1 MISALNIAGNIAGN
15 IAKDNAGLLLE
26 SSALDKL
33 KLTAKQQSP
42 DALKQVAK
50 QFEALFMGILT
61 KSMRATGGDSLL
73 DNQQTQLYTELLDQQ
88 FAQKISAGRGL
99 GLADALVQQLSR
111 NQIKPIEVEASA
123 LVPLPIERGQP
134 PKAFSQGLPGN
145 AQTPLPI
152 APNKPVTIKP
162 LSDSPNST
170 PPNHPREF
178 VSRLLPHATTAAR
191 ELGVKPQAILAQ
203 AALETG
209 WGKHQI
215 KLADGRPSHNVFG
228 IKAGAAWSGPVAQV
242 STTEYVRGVAQQRL
256 EKFRAYGS
264 YDEAFRDYAGLLKSA
279 PRYRAVLNTDTTQGF
294 AQGLQKAGYA
304 TDPQYAAKISRIA
317 ENRAFQALA

>member
-1 MISALNIAGNIAGN
+1 MVNASRIAG
-15 IAKDNAGLLLE
+15 DNAGLLLE
-26 SSALDKL
+26 SGALDKL
-33 KLTAKQQSP
+33 KLSAKQQSP

-61 KSMRATGGDSLL
+61 KSMRATGGDSLF

-99 GLADALVQQLSR
+99 GLADALVRQLTR
-111 NQIKPIEVEASA
+111 NQINPIEVDAQA
-123 LVPLPIERGQP
+123 RTPLPIERGQP
-134 PKAFSQGLPGN
+134 VKAFSQGLPGN

-152 APNKPVTIKP
+152 APKDSVTIKP

-170 PPNHPREF
+170 PPSTPMDF
-178 VSRLLPHATTAAR
+178 VSHLLPHATTAAR
-191 ELGVKPQAILAQ
+191 ELGVQPQAILAQ

-215 KLADGRPSHNVFG
+215 KQADGSPSHNVFG
-228 IKAGAAWSGPVAQV
+228 IKAGANWNGPVAQV
-242 STTEYVRGVAQQRL
+242 STTEYVRGVARQRV
-256 EKFRAYGS
+256 EKFRAYAS
-264 YDEAFRDYAGLLKSA
+264 YDEAFRDYAGLLKAA
-279 PRYRAVLNTDTTQGF
+279 PRYQAVLNTGTVEGF

-317 ENRAFQALA
+317 QGRALHAVA